1 MSAVCP
7 ACGVGVVPGMVRCP
21 KCGAGLPRSKRAATQ
36 VEGGTALP
44 TAAGFPVVPA
54 AIGGAAVV
62 AIIAYLALRG
72 GPAKPVAADEIDAG
86 AEADEVAPTPVA
98 ADEAPSAPTQPAGG
112 TAVDPGPAIRT
123 IEAGLRREKLWGTVT
138 IEGDRVDVRSGGCGD
153 AAMPAV
159 LDGAAAGLH
168 EAGLTT
174 LRCLEQ
180 GGRVVFERG
189 L

>member
-1 MSAVCP
+1 
-7 ACGVGVVPGMVRCP
+7 MVRCP
-21 KCGAGLPRSKRAATQ
+21 KCGAGLPRSKRAATHI
-36 VEGGTALP
+36 EGGTALP
-44 TAAGFPVVPA
+44 TAAGFPVVPVA
-54 AIGGAAVV
+54 VGGAAVV
-62 AIIAYLALRG
+62 AIIAFLALRG
-72 GPAKPVAADEIDAG
+72 DAKAPVAADEIDAG
-86 AEADEVAPTPVA
+86 AETTEEGPPPDDTVETPT
-98 ADEAPSAPTQPAGG
+98 APTQPTGS
-112 TAVDPGPAIRT
+112 AVDPGPAIRA

-138 IEGDRVDVRSGGCGD
+138 IEGDRVDVRSGGCGE

>member
-21 KCGAGLPRSKRAATQ
+21 KCGAGLPRSKRAATH

-44 TAAGFPVVPA
+44 TAAGFPMVPV
-54 AIGGAAVV
+54 GGAAVV
-62 AIIAYLALRG
+62 AIIAFLALRG
-72 GPAKPVAADEIDAG
+72 GPSKPVATDEVDAG
-86 AEADEVAPTPVA
+86 TEDTEVAPPPVA
-98 ADEAPSAPTQPAGG
+98 TIETPTAPTQPGA
-112 TAVDPGPAIRT
+112 TAVDPGPAIRA

-138 IEGDRVDVRSGGCGD
+138 IEGDRVDVRSGGCAD

-168 EAGLTT
+168 DAGLTT